1 MPGADSARARKAN
14 ALPRVGGPPSLYPMA
29 PPEIGRSRITIALAA
44 LAVIAACLL
53 LGAWQFS
60 RVYRPV
66 DGYTSE
72 PVAVPLDRLV
82 PAGTAVSPAD
92 VARQVT
98 VSGSYD
104 ARGQYLDPGHSLDG
118 QVVSW
123 VVTPLLLG
131 DSTRVLVVRGWV
143 SGPDASLALPP
154 QGRVALTGR
163 VQQGDLKAGGD
174 EAGQRSGFL
183 VRTAQTPP
191 DPLSLQPVPS
201 PPPDNGAPVEFHFQN
216 AIYVAQWWFFAVL
229 VAVSWWR
236 LVRADGRR
244 LRDEDEFVV
253 AHG

>member
-1 MPGADSARARKAN
+1 MP
-14 ALPRVGGPPSLYPMA
+14 
-29 PPEIGRSRITIALAA
+29 PPENGRSRITITLSA

-53 LGAWQFS
+53 LGAWQFG

-66 DGYTSE
+66 DGYSSE
-72 PVAVPLDRLV
+72 PVAVPLDQLV
-82 PAGTAVSPAD
+82 PAGTAVPRGD

-104 ARGQYLDPGHSLDG
+104 ARGQYLDPGHALGG

-123 VVTPLLLG
+123 VVTPLLMS

-154 QGRVALTGR
+154 EGPVTLTGR
-163 VQQGDLKAGGD
+163 VQQGSIAASGD
-174 EAGQRSGFL
+174 EAGQRSGYL
-183 VRTAQTPP
+183 VRTAQSPP

-201 PPPDNGAPVEFHFQN
+201 PPPDNGAPAEFHFQN
-216 AIYVAQWWFFAVL
+216 AIYVVQWWFFAVL

-236 LVRADGRR
+236 LVHADDRR
-244 LRDEDEFVV
+244 QRDEDEFVV
-253 AHG
+253 WQA